1 MRKIKI
7 LVGIFFT
14 LAVLNTFCS
23 CIMDMKEAPFRIKNE
38 TNDTL
43 LIDLSESDT
52 LADWI
57 FWSELDDISPNDTSN
72 IDIAFTKAIIGH
84 LALPNTYIDVAP
96 NVYRFK
102 DTCYI
107 YAVEWNIAKRYSMG
121 KIRSRKL
128 YKRQAVTQT
137 YFYNRQYIYRDMD
150 SVTTYKI
157 PAKSMAFL
165 GSGGRSNN

>member
-14 LAVLNTFCS
+14 LAALNTFCS
-23 CIMDMKEAPFRIKNE
+23 CVIDMKEAPFCIKNG
-38 TNDTL
+38 TDDTL
-43 LIDLSESDT
+43 LINLSVSDT
-52 LADWI
+52 LADWTS
-57 FWSELDDISPNDTSN
+57 WSELDGIFLNDTDN
-72 IDIAFTKAIIGH
+72 VDMAFTKAIIDC
-84 LALPNTYIDVAP
+84 LALPNTNIYVSPDV
-96 NVYRFK
+96 YSFK

-121 KIRSRKL
+121 EIRSRKL

-165 GSGGRSNN
+165 GSGSRCNN